1 MIESRGYF
9 VGYKEVDAVVD
20 KMDTNKDG
28 RRARAR
34 ATPIGLKSVPLPGL
48 E

>member
-28 RRARAR
+28 RVTFSEFRNETLPKSPARR
-34 ATPIGLKSVPLPGL
+34 
-48 E
+48 